1 MELPAALVDDLV
13 RRALGEDLGPNG
25 VDLTTAVAL
34 RTERRARAR
43 IIAKSPGVL
52 AGLPLALAAFSS
64 CDPGVSLRPHRRDG
78 ERVERGGLVLEI
90 AGDAAA
96 LLRAERSA
104 LNFLQQLSGIATL
117 TRAFVDAVAGTG
129 AAILDTRKTSPGLRA
144 VEKYAVRMG
153 GGTNHRFGLFDQI
166 LLKENHFA
174 CAAPES
180 VESVV
185 ARAVACSPAGVPVVA
200 EARDLAEALAAVRGG
215 AQIVML
221 DNFELGAGLRDAVRE
236 VRGEAER
243 LGRRVA
249 LEISGGIVLDNVA
262 AYAACGVDRISV
274 GALTHSAKA
283 LDLSLLVEIG
293 AVAPEAVR

>member
-34 RTERRARAR
+34 RTPRRARAR
-43 IIAKSPGVL
+43 IVAKSAGVL

-64 CDPGVSLRPHRRDG
+64 CDPAVHLVPHRRDG

-185 ARAVACSPAGVPVVA
+185 ARAVARSPAGVPVVA
-200 EARDLAEALAAVRGG
+200 EARDLGEALAAVRGG

-221 DNFELGAGLRDAVRE
+221 DNFELGTGLRDAVRA
-236 VRGEAER
+236 VRGEAAR